1 MKLTENEKCTLKL
14 LVKNPLRTN
23 SDIAKELKL
32 TAQGVSKIRKQL
44 YEKGIIKGYEL
55 NLDYEKL
62 DLNIHVI
69 ALIKI
74 APSAFKKFRKNE
86 LDNVLKSKYA
96 VRSYEILETDVTHVV
111 KYAFKDIKE
120 YHIYFRSVLD
130 KFGDYVEIKHSFV
143 LSSEGMIKS
152 STMDLFL
159 EALDVL

>member
-1 MKLTENEKCTLKL
+1 MKLTENEKSTLRF

-32 TAQGVSKIRKQL
+32 TAQGVRKIRSKL
-44 YEKGIIKGYEL
+44 YDKGIIKGYEL

-74 APSAFKKFRKNE
+74 PPSAFKKFKKNE
-86 LDNVLKSKYA
+86 LNLVLKSKHA

-111 KYAFKDIKE
+111 KYAFKNIKE
-120 YHIYFRSVLD
+120 YHLYFRSVLG
-130 KFGDYVEIKHSFV
+130 KFGDYVQIKHSFV
-143 LSSEGMIKS
+143 LSSEGMLKS
-152 STMDLFL
+152 SSMDLFL
-159 EALDVL
+159 EALSV